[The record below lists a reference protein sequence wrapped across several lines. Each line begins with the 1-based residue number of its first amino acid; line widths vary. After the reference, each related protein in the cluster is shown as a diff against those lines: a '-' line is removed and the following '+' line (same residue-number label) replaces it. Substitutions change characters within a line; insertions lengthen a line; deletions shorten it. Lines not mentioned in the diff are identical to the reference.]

1 MSYKEKVSE
10 MYNML
15 GTGQAMEAFEKYY
28 HEDVVM
34 IESTG
39 DTRKGKDENREFEKQ
54 FFSMIKEHHGGGV
67 IAISSDEESKVTMVE
82 SWSDVTFQDG
92 KRLKMEEIARQKWE
106 GDKIIEERFYYN
118 TDGMN

>member
-1 MSYKEKVSE
+1 
-10 MYNML
+10 MYRML
-15 GTGQAMEAFEKYY
+15 GNGQAMEAFENYY
-28 HEDVVM
+28 HESVVM

-39 DTRKGKDENREFEKQ
+39 EIRKGKDKNREFEKQ
-54 FFSMIKEHHGGGV
+54 FFSMIKEQHGGGV
-67 IAISSDEESKVTMVE
+67 IAISSDEESKVPMVE

-92 KRLKMEEIARQKWE
+92 KHVKMEEIARQKWE